1 MPGFVTF
8 LFIAG
13 IGAFLGSRYK
23 PDAWSRHLRQPVWT
37 PPDWAFAP
45 VRAFLSLINAFAGW
59 LVWWANADTFS
70 VPLIF
75 WVAQV
80 VLNACWSWLYFGRH
94 AIFGA
99 LIIRLLLLVA
109 VLLFV
114 ATAQLYSPAAS
125 WLFVPYA
132 LWVGFTMMLN
142 ATIWHL
148 NEGDESARDTSM
160 LKALMGRVMRFNPWT
175 HGR

>member
-70 VPLIF
+70 VPLISQI
-75 WVAQV
+75 VAAGGMI
-80 VLNACWSWLYFGRH
+80 LACAVTAGLS
-94 AIFGA
+94 IFG
-99 LIIRLLLLVA
+99 
-109 VLLFV
+109 F
-114 ATAQLYSPAAS
+114 
-125 WLFVPYA
+125 
-132 LWVGFTMMLN
+132 
-142 ATIWHL
+142 
-148 NEGDESARDTSM
+148 
-160 LKALMGRVMRFNPWT
+160 
-175 HGR
+175 